1 MSSRRKSFRQKMFHI
16 RKRSDGQKKKSE
28 KQREGSADQ
37 AVYSNERH
45 GDWFW
50 LSNEV
55 PTQVCK
61 RLDARQRRLNSEL
74 LRAIDEG
81 ATQRVARYVHVGCLE
96 IAL

>member
-1 MSSRRKSFRQKMFHI
+1 MFRI

-28 KQREGSADQ
+28 EQREGSGVQ
-37 AVYSNERH
+37 AVYSNERC

-61 RLDARQRRLNSEL
+61 RLDARQRRLNSEML
-74 LRAIDEG
+74 KAIDER
-81 ATQRVARYVHVGCLE
+81 ATQRVARYT
-96 IAL
+96 

>member
-1 MSSRRKSFRQKMFHI
+1 MFHI
-16 RKRSDGQKKKSE
+16 RRRSDGQKKKSE
-28 KQREGSADQ
+28 EQREGFGVQ
-37 AVYSNERH
+37 AVHSNERCE
-45 GDWFW
+45 DWFW

-81 ATQRVARYVHVGCLE
+81 ATQRVARYM
-96 IAL
+96 

>member
-1 MSSRRKSFRQKMFHI
+1 MFRI

-28 KQREGSADQ
+28 EQREETGVQ
-37 AVYSNERH
+37 AVYSHERY

-50 LSNEV
+50 LSNEAPV
-55 PTQVCK
+55 QVCR

-81 ATQRVARYVHVGCLE
+81 ATQKVVRYMQD
-96 IAL
+96 A